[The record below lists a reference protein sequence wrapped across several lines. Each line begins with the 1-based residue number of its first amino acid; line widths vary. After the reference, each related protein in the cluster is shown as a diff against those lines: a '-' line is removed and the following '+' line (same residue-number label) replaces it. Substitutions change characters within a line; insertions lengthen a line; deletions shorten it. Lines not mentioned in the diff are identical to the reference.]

1 MAVHVKANRF
11 VVDEHGKPQAVILS
25 LTDFRKLVR
34 LVEDRQDVGD
44 LKRAIQT
51 SRGTISHAK
60 LLDRLKRKGQC
71 A

>member
-34 LVEDRQDVGD
+34 LIEDRQDVGD
-44 LKRAIQT
+44 LKRAIRT

-60 LLDRLKRKGQC
+60 LLDRLKRQGLI
-71 A
+71 

>member
-25 LTDFRKLVR
+25 LMDFRKLVR
-34 LVEDRQDVGD
+34 LIEDRQDVGD
-44 LKRAIQT
+44 LIRAIQT

-60 LLDRLKRKGQC
+60 LLGRLKRQGQC

>member
-1 MAVHVKANRF
+1 MAVHIKANRF

-34 LVEDRQDVGD
+34 LVEDCQDVGD
-44 LKRAIQT
+44 LKQAIRT

-60 LLDRLKRKGQC
+60 LLDRLKRQGLI
-71 A
+71 

>member
-1 MAVHVKANRF
+1 MAVRVKANRF

-34 LVEDRQDVGD
+34 LIEDRQDVSD
-44 LKRAIQT
+44 LKRAIRT

-60 LLDRLKRKGQC
+60 LLDRLKRQGLI
-71 A
+71 

>member
-60 LLDRLKRKGQC
+60 LLDRLKRQGQC